1 MGIAVRRAFRTTMAP
16 NVGMTGQTSHLVI
29 FPVRHPTWE
38 RLLSGGS
45 EGNGGRVAFKEWDF
59 L

>member
-38 RLLSGGS
+38 RLLSGG
-45 EGNGGRVAFKEWDF
+45 NGGRVAFKEWDF